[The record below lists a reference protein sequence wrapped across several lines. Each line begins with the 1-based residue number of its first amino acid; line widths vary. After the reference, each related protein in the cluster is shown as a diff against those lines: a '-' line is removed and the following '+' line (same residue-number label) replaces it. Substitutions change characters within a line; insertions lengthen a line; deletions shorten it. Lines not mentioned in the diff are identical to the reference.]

1 METMISI
8 SISIDN
14 GSNDSTSLRYND
26 FAVATVTVKAR
37 VKNVMATVA
46 VTDVAATK
54 KEIDGFELMMF
65 R

>member
-54 KEIDGFELMMF
+54 EIDGFELMMF
-65 R
+65 RW

>member
-1 METMISI
+1 MEAMISI

-37 VKNVMATVA
+37 MKNVMATVA
-46 VTDVAATK
+46 VTDVAATQ
-54 KEIDGFELMMF
+54 EIDGFELMMF

>member
-54 KEIDGFELMMF
+54 EIDGFELMMF